1 VSLTRRD
8 LFRLSAFAG
17 AAIALP
23 LERAVQAS
31 TGQQDPLS
39 DKLLPTVYSREFVSP
54 PVLQRAWADATTDY
68 YQMTMRQGTANI
80 IPGKPTTI
88 WGYEGIAPG
97 PTIVANR
104 GRQVKVRFTNSLP
117 DRHPVL
123 GYEPTTSV
131 HLHGSASEPQY
142 DGYADDMTRPGEY
155 KDYIYP
161 NFQPQRTIWYHDHG
175 IHHTAPNVYMG
186 LAGFY
191 LLNDPLKPAPLPTGK
206 YDVAMV
212 VQDRGF
218 ASDGQLLYNDNSQ
231 SGAYGNVILVNGAP
245 WPVLKVE
252 RRLYRFRIL
261 NGSVSR
267 GYMFQLSTGDPVA
280 IVGTD
285 GGLMPKPQLVNSWRH
300 GMAERYEVLIDF
312 SKYKVGQRVELLN
325 LGVPNVPNYANTGR
339 IMAFDVVSDAQD
351 LTNNTIPSKVT
362 DENDVMNLQESK
374 SLRTRQILLERKN
387 GEWVINGE
395 TWDLVQASNYTHSI
409 ANPGFGDTEIW
420 EITNKSGGWFHPTHI
435 HLVDFKVLTRNGRP
449 SYAWEQGP
457 KDVVYIGENETVR
470 LLMKFD
476 TGKGRYMMHCHNL
489 PHEDHD
495 MMVQFEVGSNGPD
508 PLSVRAM
515 GTSQMGPLWSQV

>member
-1 VSLTRRD
+1 MTLSRRD
-8 LFRLSAFAG
+8 LFKLSAFAT
-17 AAIALP
+17 AAMALP
-23 LERAVQAS
+23 LERVVQAS
-31 TGQQDPLS
+31 SGSQNPIS
-39 DKLLPTVYSREFVSP
+39 DKLLPRVYNTSFVAP
-54 PVLQRAWADATTDY
+54 PILQKAWEDQTTDY

-80 IPGKPTTI
+80 IPGLPTTI

-104 GRQVKVRFTNSLP
+104 GRQTKIRFTNALP

-123 GYEPTTSV
+123 DYEPTTSV

-142 DGYADDMTRPGEY
+142 DGYADDRTRPGEY

-175 IHHTAPNVYMG
+175 IHHTATNVFMG

-191 LLNDPLKPAPLPTGK
+191 ILNDPLNPVALPSGR

-212 VQDRGF
+212 VQDRAF
-218 ASDGQLLYNDNSQ
+218 ATDGSLLYNDNSQ

-252 RRLYRFRIL
+252 RRKYRFRIL

-267 GYMFQLSTGDPVA
+267 GYTFTLSTGEPVT

-285 GGLMPKPQLVNSWRH
+285 GGLMPKPQVVSSWRH
-300 GMAERYEVLIDF
+300 GMAERYEVVIDF
-312 SKYKVGQRVELLN
+312 SKYKAGQRVELLN
-325 LGVPNVPNYANTGR
+325 LGVPNVPNYKDTGR
-339 IMAFDVVSDAQD
+339 IMAFDVIGDATD
-351 LTNNTIPSKVT
+351 LTNNSIPAQLT
-362 DENDVMNLQESK
+362 QENDVMNLPESK
-374 SLRTRQILLERKN
+374 SIRTRQINLERKN
-387 GEWVINGE
+387 GLWVVNGE
-395 TWDLVQASNYTHSI
+395 TWDLVQASNYQHSI

-470 LLMKFD
+470 LLIRFD
-476 TGKGRYMMHCHNL
+476 QGKGRYMMHCHNL

-495 MMVQFEVGSNGPD
+495 MMVQFEVGTGGPD
-508 PLSVRAM
+508 PLAVKARP
-515 GTSQMGPLWSQV
+515 TSQTTPLWS